1 MAFGKENDTVSISTT
16 AVVETVVGAQ
26 TKFKGTVN
34 TDKPIRIDG
43 VFEGEIISTDDVF
56 ISECGFLNGTVSC
69 KNFHL
74 VGKAEGKITC
84 SELMEFTP
92 IGVFKGD
99 IETKDLIVVKGS
111 KFEGNCKIG

>member
-1 MAFGKENDTVSISTT
+1 MAFGKESDNVSIST
-16 AVVETVVGAQ
+16 AVSETVVGAQ

-43 VFEGEIISTDDVF
+43 QYEGDIISTDEVLV
-56 ISECGFLNGTVSC
+56 SENGYFNGTVSC
-69 KNFHL
+69 RYFHL

-92 IGVFKGD
+92 TGVFKGD
-99 IETKDLIVVKGS
+99 VNAKDVIIVKGS
-111 KFEGNCKIG
+111 KIEGTVKIG